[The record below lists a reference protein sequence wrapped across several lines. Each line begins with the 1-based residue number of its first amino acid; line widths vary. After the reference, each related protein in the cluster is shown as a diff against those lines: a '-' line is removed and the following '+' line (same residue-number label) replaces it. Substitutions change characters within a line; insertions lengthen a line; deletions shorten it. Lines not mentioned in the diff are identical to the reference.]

1 MMRMLLRRIHN
12 KLLYAEVNIRRCRMK
27 KADVDFIFRKHHL
40 KFSYK
45 LILFV
50 TFIVAMG
57 MYFDASHSTITLG
70 IIGVVIPLLLILFKN
85 IITDLFTTENV
96 DE

>member
-1 MMRMLLRRIHN
+1 
-12 KLLYAEVNIRRCRMK
+12 MK
-27 KADVDFIFRKHHL
+27 KIDVDFIFRKHHL
-40 KFSYK
+40 KFSFK

-50 TFIVAMG
+50 TLIVAMG

-70 IIGVVIPLLLILFKN
+70 IVGVVIPLLLILFKN
-85 IITDLFTTENV
+85 VITDLFAAENV